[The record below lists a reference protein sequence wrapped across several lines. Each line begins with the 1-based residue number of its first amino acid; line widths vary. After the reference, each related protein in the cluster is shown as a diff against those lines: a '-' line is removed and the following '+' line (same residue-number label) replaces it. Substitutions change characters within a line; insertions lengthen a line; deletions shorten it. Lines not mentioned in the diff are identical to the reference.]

1 MTAKAL
7 RILSDKPTLID
18 VPIVGWICGYDAERG
33 LLVDFSQNQMPGPIP
48 ARRTVLLDIASVEQ
62 AVRDQ
67 QKAVLVFEGGDPA
80 QPIVTGLLQPQ
91 QLPTAVAKVESK
103 LPSMPTHV
111 NVDGDSRRLSIDAA
125 DEIVLRCG
133 ESSITLRRNG
143 RVVIRGAYVETR
155 AAGVNRIK
163 GGTVQIN

>member
-7 RILSDKPTLID
+7 RTVPNKPALID
-18 VPIVGWICGYDAERG
+18 VPLVGWICSYDAEQG
-33 LLVDFSQNQMPGPIP
+33 LLVDFSQNQMPGPIS
-48 ARRTVLLDIASVEQ
+48 ARWTLQLDTASVEQ
-62 AVRDQ
+62 AVREQ
-67 QKAVLVFEGGDPA
+67 QKAVLIFENGDPT

-91 QLPTAVAKVESK
+91 RLPTAVAKVEAN
-103 LPSMPTHV
+103 LPIMPTHV
-111 NVDGDSRRLSIDAA
+111 HVDGDSRRLAFDAA